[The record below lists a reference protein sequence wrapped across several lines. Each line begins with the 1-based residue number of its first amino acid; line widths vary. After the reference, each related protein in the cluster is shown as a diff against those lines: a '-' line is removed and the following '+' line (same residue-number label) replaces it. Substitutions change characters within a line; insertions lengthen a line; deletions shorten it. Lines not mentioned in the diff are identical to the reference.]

1 MKFLDRKEDK
11 EERKEEF
18 RSFYEANSECRKE
31 FVVEATNSLHV
42 QFNNASFVSRE
53 RVTVSVLFSLR
64 KESERKELIDP
75 LTCTTVPRPRP

>member
-1 MKFLDRKEDK
+1 MQKGIRSRGNEQ
-11 EERKEEF
+11 F
-18 RSFYEANSECRKE
+18 RRT
-31 FVVEATNSLHV
+31 VI
-42 QFNNASFVSRE
+42 NNASFVSRE